1 MRRDNRRETIF
12 IPLSVMD
19 HSIPV
24 AERKKL
30 ALELPQ
36 LSANW
41 LVVVATTIV
50 VGFSAICVSV
60 LLSMRRGDIDL
71 AAQTSSNL
79 AAAIHADIVRNVELY
94 DLSLRN
100 AIDGLRSPEI
110 EKLTKPLRQL
120 VLFDRTSTARHF
132 GPIKVYD
139 QAGDVTLD
147 STTLTPRPEN
157 ISGQENFEI
166 HSKQSSDA
174 LFISKP
180 LRTESGEYV
189 IFVSHR
195 ISGND
200 GSFAGMVAGSIRLSY
215 FSSMFRRLKMDSQ
228 DVLTLFRRD
237 GTILTRN
244 PPDASAMGRNL
255 PNTSRFRDP
264 EIMEGS
270 FRAVAAIDGVDR
282 QYVWKGGTVPLVVVA
297 GKSMDDILSRWRGK
311 AFLIGAAMLGL
322 AVLSMGFT
330 LLLAAEMKR
339 RTIAEGKLAALANTD
354 ALTGLSNR
362 RSFDKIMLAEWSR
375 ARRERTPLSLLM
387 IDADHF
393 KGFNDTFGH
402 QAGDIVL
409 ASIAACIADNA
420 RRPLDCGARYGGE
433 EFAVL
438 LPNVRSEDA
447 MQIAESIRFGVSGLP
462 SEFRSITVSI
472 GVATLIPV
480 DGIDH
485 RDLIYAADVALYQA
499 KSRGRNQTV
508 AQQSRQ
514 DVLAA

>member
-1 MRRDNRRETIF
+1 
-12 IPLSVMD
+12 MD
-19 HSIPV
+19 HSITV
-24 AERKKL
+24 VGRKKL
-30 ALELPQ
+30 AWEFPE

-41 LVVVATTIV
+41 LMAFAATIV
-50 VGFSAICVSV
+50 TGFSAICLSV
-60 LLSMRRGDIDL
+60 LISMRQGDIDL
-71 AAQTSSNL
+71 AAQTSHNL

-100 AIDGLRSPEI
+100 VVDVLRSPEI
-110 EKLTKPLRQL
+110 EKLTMPLRQL
-120 VLFDRTSTARHF
+120 VLFDRAATAKHF
-132 GPIKVYD
+132 GAIRVYD
-139 QAGDVTLD
+139 QAGDLIID
-147 STTLTPRPEN
+147 SSTLTPALEN
-157 ISGQENFEI
+157 ISMQENFTAHMEQTDD
-166 HSKQSSDA
+166 S
-174 LFISKP
+174 LFIGRPFK
-180 LRTESGEYV
+180 TDIDEYI

-195 ISGND
+195 LSRND
-200 GSFAGMVAGSIRLSY
+200 GSFAGVVAGSIRLSY
-215 FSSMFRRLKMDSQ
+215 FNNLFRRLKMDSQ

-237 GTILTRN
+237 GAILMRN
-244 PPDASAMGRNL
+244 PPDASAMGRTL

-264 EIMEGS
+264 KEIEGS
-270 FRAVAAIDGVDR
+270 FRVVAAIDGIDR
-282 QYVWKGGTVPLVVVA
+282 LYVWKGSTIPLVVVA

-322 AVLSMGFT
+322 ATLSIGFT
-330 LLLAAEMKR
+330 VMLAAEMKR
-339 RTIAEGKLAALANTD
+339 RTRAESKLAALANTD
-354 ALTGLSNR
+354 ALTSLSNR
-362 RSFDKIMLAEWSR
+362 RSFDGVMLAEWAR
-375 ARRERTPLSLLM
+375 ARREQTPLSLLM

-402 QAGDIVL
+402 QAGDTVL
-409 ASIAACIADNA
+409 VGIAACIADNA
-420 RRPLDCGARYGGE
+420 RRPHDCSARYGGE

-462 SEFRSITVSI
+462 SEYRSITVSI
-472 GVATLIPV
+472 GVATLVPV

-514 DVLAA
+514 GELAA